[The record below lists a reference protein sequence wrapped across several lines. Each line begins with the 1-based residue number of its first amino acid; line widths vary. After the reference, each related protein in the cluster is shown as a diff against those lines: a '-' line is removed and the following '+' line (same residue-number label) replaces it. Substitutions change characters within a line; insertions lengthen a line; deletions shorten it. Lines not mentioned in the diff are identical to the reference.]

1 MQGSDREGGELPL
14 LEGAFLSGFVR
25 LLYQCTWLCRRGIK
39 IPKRY
44 HESGKLLEEWPGD
57 DSGAALI
64 QIDLWMSMLRLGNK
78 LCARASLRR
87 QRQHFALC
95 VPAFFFAPH
104 QTGGGGC
111 FLVGETEEKRSGGE
125 GRGNIPP
132 GGKKNIPITR
142 GRFFTVWSLV
152 EEIVLGSFN
161 PYSSWITRSG
171 NILFIVLLFL
181 SSKDNEI
188 MCLDYTLIH
197 TIPRIVKMLIG
208 KSELREICDANNRM
222 HACNLRADGLNP
234 PPPFFFLTSTCLQ
247 RGRRR

>member
-44 HESGKLLEEWPGD
+44 HERGKLLEEWPGD

-95 VPAFFFAPH
+95 VPAFFFCTAPNWRRWMFFSRRD
-104 QTGGGGC
+104 G
-111 FLVGETEEKRSGGE
+111 GETERRRGAGQHSTWRKEEYTDHTRAFFYGMVSC
-125 GRGNIPP
+125 GRDRAWKLQPL
-132 GGKKNIPITR
+132 
-142 GRFFTVWSLV
+142 FF
-152 EEIVLGSFN
+152 
-161 PYSSWITRSG
+161 
-171 NILFIVLLFL
+171 
-181 SSKDNEI
+181 
-188 MCLDYTLIH
+188 LDYK
-197 TIPRIVKMLIG
+197 VG
-208 KSELREICDANNRM
+208 KHFVHSAFIS
-222 HACNLRADGLNP
+222 
-234 PPPFFFLTSTCLQ
+234 FLQ
-247 RGRRR
+247 RQ